1 MNKDDKEAFAQKIA
15 QQQDSGLT
23 PDQKKLV
30 EHVEQAIETN
40 QSSKKFKNEYEYHK
54 YWMERAQEAEE
65 ALANALAGDHRQ
77 KEADEL
83 MMRKLERIQ
92 ELEQINEDHQKLNGK
107 LQVRL
112 TELEQENIELHADN
126 KKLAQQVDDKV
137 NQLRKIGAL

>member
-15 QQQDSGLT
+15 QQEDSGLT

-40 QSSKKFKNEYEYHK
+40 QSNKKFKNEYEYHK